1 MNILITG
8 ALGFTGQY
16 IISYLRKLNKS
27 DVIFLSDIKSDA
39 KDKNIIYCDI
49 SNRRNAR
56 NLVSNVSPDVIF
68 HLTGTFTNDFKIDIK
83 ANVDTSKNILNAVKE
98 LGINCRVL
106 LIGSAAEYGF
116 IEKHENPI
124 KETHPLRPASI
135 YGLSKVYQTYLM
147 KYYCTVHQLDIVMA
161 RPFNIYGKEM
171 SVRLFCGKLYHQIDK
186 FKNNE
191 IQTIKVGNLEN
202 ERDYIH
208 IEQVVQHYVN
218 IMNNGLQGEIYNVGT
233 GFPMKT
239 KALLDKILR
248 EEDLDMSIIEETETG
263 RLESYDVPQ
272 IYADVTKLK
281 QLI

>member
-16 IISYLRKLNKS
+16 IISYLRNLNKN

-39 KDKNIIYCDI
+39 KDENILCYDI
-49 SNRRNAR
+49 SNYKNAR
-56 NLVSNVSPDVIF
+56 NLISIVSPDVIF

-116 IEKHENPI
+116 IETHENPV
-124 KETHPLRPASI
+124 KETLPFRPASI

-147 KYYCTVHQLDIVMA
+147 KYYCAVHQSDIVMA
-161 RPFNIYGKEM
+161 RPFNIYGKGM
-171 SVRLFCGKLYHQIDK
+171 SERLFCGKLYQQIDK

-191 IQTIKVGNLEN
+191 IQMIKVGNLEN

-218 IMNNGLQGEIYNVGT
+218 IMNNGLPGEIYNVGT
-233 GFPMKT
+233 GVPMKT
-239 KALLDKILR
+239 KVLLEKILR

-263 RLESYDVPQ
+263 RHESYDVPQ